1 MTVHL
6 EFLKSLWSLSIL
18 NLIFTNH
25 LKISSTNAPQVLLLP
40 ITFQLSLFFHKE
52 TRWNIFW
59 DRNSFHTCFQDRS
72 TKRNCMKKKSVN
84 RERKFFNAFFRQT
97 FSFFFL
103 IRTKIKDETFF
114 SAIYSS
120 LKYVYSKNLASR
132 NSFFFSE
139 RHSLHSWGWRKN
151 YEENSNFFFFGTNS
165 IDLIAFFESFNWFFS
180 SCCFETGSVK
190 GYKKKICWTAA
201 FLALSYALKDLLKL
215 VRIH

>member
-120 LKYVYSKNLASR
+120 LKYVYSKNLPSR
-132 NSFFFSE
+132 NSFFFF
-139 RHSLHSWGWRKN
+139 RTPFFAFLRMKKKLWGKFK
-151 YEENSNFFFFGTNS
+151 FFFFLAQTV
-165 IDLIAFFESFNWFFS
+165 LILLPFLKVLIGFFLHVVLKLAQSKD
-180 SCCFETGSVK
+180 T
-190 GYKKKICWTAA
+190 KKKFAEQLPFW
-201 FLALSYALKDLLKL
+201 
-215 VRIH
+215 H